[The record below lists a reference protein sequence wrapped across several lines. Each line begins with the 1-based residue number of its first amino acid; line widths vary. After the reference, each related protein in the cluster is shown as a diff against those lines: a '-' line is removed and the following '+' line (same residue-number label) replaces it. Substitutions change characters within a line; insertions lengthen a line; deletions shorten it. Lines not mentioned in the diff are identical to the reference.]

1 MNLKMLSPP
10 KIDSLNKLLS
20 KGDRKMT
27 DDLNEKGAKCL
38 HLLSQIDNLGQ
49 QFNVTSD
56 WIAREV
62 IKQQIITLA
71 QELDSAKG
79 KYYE

>member
-1 MNLKMLSPP
+1 
-10 KIDSLNKLLS
+10 
-20 KGDRKMT
+20 MT
-27 DDLNEKGAKCL
+27 DDLNEKGAKRL

-71 QELDSAKG
+71 QELDCEKG
-79 KYYE
+79 KHHE